1 MSLIVQK
8 YGGSSVADA
17 TRIKAVRDRIKATV
31 DQGNQVIV
39 VVSAMGK
46 TTDTLVGLSEAVVE
60 KNSDASASQE
70 QPSPQPE
77 HTNQLLSS
85 CAREREM
92 DLLLSA
98 GEQISIA
105 LLSMSLQSIGQPAIA
120 LTGAQVPII
129 TEPNHTR
136 ARVLRIETD
145 YLKQCLEQGK
155 VVIIAGFQGVAIDP
169 QTQQPTRQ
177 ITTFGRGGS
186 DTSAVAIAAAIGAD
200 ICEIYTDV
208 PGILTTDPRIV
219 PEARLLEQIT
229 CDEMLELASQ
239 GAKVL
244 HPRAVEIAR
253 NFGVKMAVRSSWLED
268 PGTVVISPALAS
280 GNYQALEVNRFVE
293 GITSDRS
300 QAKVALLGVPDRPGI
315 AAQLFGALS
324 AAGLNVDL
332 IVQSIQ
338 EPTNL
343 NDIAFTVDRQELKQA
358 LSVVEHLDLQHD
370 AIVSDAAIA
379 IVSIVGV
386 GMIGRPGIAAQMFM
400 ALGDN
405 SVNIQMISTSEIKI
419 SCVIAESDYAQAI
432 AALSQVFGVQEISSA
447 ISLPIKLPIKTA
459 NASSPGSATSAK
471 SAKDAAVRGVALDLN
486 RARLAIKH
494 VPDRPGVAA
503 NLFQRLAEQSISV
516 DTIIQSQPEQQHN
529 DIAFTVPVG
538 DLDKAASV
546 LKLVAA
552 ELGYG
557 EVVKDDAIAK
567 VSIVGTGMIEQPG
580 VAAQMFAAF
589 ANAGIN
595 IEMIAT
601 SEIKVSCVV
610 RQDDAIAALKTIHQA
625 FNLAQAKVKLA

>member
-31 DQGNQVIV
+31 AQGHQVVV

-46 TTDTLVGLSEAVVE
+46 TTDTLVGLADAVVE
-60 KNSDASASQE
+60 KALDLQQKEQQHSLDQQSD
-70 QPSPQPE
+70 PQ
-77 HTNQLLSS
+77 
-85 CAREREM
+85 ARAREM

-129 TEPNHTR
+129 TEPHHTR
-136 ARVLRIETD
+136 ARVLRIETGHVRE
-145 YLKQCLEQGK
+145 CLDAGK
-155 VVIIAGFQGVAIDP
+155 VVIIAGFQGVAIATDG
-169 QTQQPTRQ
+169 QQPTRQ

-186 DTSAVAIAAAIGAD
+186 DTSAVAIAAAIGAE

-219 PEARLLEQIT
+219 PEARLLDQIT

-268 PGTVVISPALAS
+268 PGTVVISPTLAS

-300 QAKVALLGVPDRPGI
+300 QAKIAILGVPDCPGI

-324 AAGLNVDL
+324 GAGLNIDL

-338 EPTNL
+338 EPANL
-343 NDIAFTVDRQELKQA
+343 NDIAFTVDRQELTQA
-358 LSVVEHLDLQHD
+358 RTVVEHLELEHA
-370 AIVSDAAIA
+370 AIVCDPAIA

-400 ALGDN
+400 ALGKAG
-405 SVNIQMISTSEIKI
+405 VNIQMISTSEIKI
-419 SCVIAESDYAQAI
+419 SCVIAEHSYDQAI
-432 AALSQVFGVQEISSA
+432 AALQDVFAVQEISSA
-447 ISLPIKLPIKTA
+447 IGLPIK
-459 NASSPGSATSAK
+459 ASNSDASTQIPNQIPNQKPEQSP
-471 SAKDAAVRGVALDLN
+471 DAPVRGVALDLN
-486 RARLAIKH
+486 RTRLAIKN

-503 NLFQRLAEQSISV
+503 SIFQCLADRSISV
-516 DTIIQSQPEQQHN
+516 DTIIQSQPGQQYN
-529 DIAFTVPVG
+529 DIAFTVPVA
-538 DLDKAASV
+538 DLNQAEAV
-546 LKLVAA
+546 LKNAA
-552 ELGYG
+552 MELGYG
-557 EVVKDDAIAK
+557 EVVKDEAIAK

-580 VAAQMFAAF
+580 VAAQMFTAF
-589 ANAGIN
+589 AKAGIN

-610 RQDDAIAALKTIHQA
+610 RQEDAIVALKTIHQA
-625 FNLAQAKVKLA
+625 FNLAQES

>member
-17 TRIKAVRDRIKATV
+17 SRIKAVRDRIKATV
-31 DQGNQVIV
+31 NQGHQVIV

-46 TTDTLVGLSEAVVE
+46 TTDTLVGLANAVVE
-60 KNSDASASQE
+60 QKIEPKIGTNASDRDLGQVLNR
-70 QPSPQPE
+70 
-77 HTNQLLSS
+77 HTK
-85 CAREREM
+85 ERDM

-105 LLSMSLQSIGQPAIA
+105 LLSMSLQAIGQPAIA
-120 LTGAQVPII
+120 LTGDQVPII

-145 YLKQCLEQGK
+145 YLQQCLDAGK

-169 QTQQPTRQ
+169 ATGQPTNQ
-177 ITTFGRGGS
+177 VTTFGRGGS
-186 DTSAVAIAAAIGAD
+186 DTSAVAIAAAIGAT

-219 PEARLLEQIT
+219 PEARLLAQIT

-253 NFGVKMAVRSSWLED
+253 NFGVKLAVRSSWLED
-268 PGTVVISPALAS
+268 PGTVVISPKLAI
-280 GNYQALEVNRFVE
+280 GNYQALEVNRFVS
-293 GITSDRS
+293 GITSDRA
-300 QAKVALLGVPDRPGI
+300 QAKVAILGVPDCPGI
-315 AAQLFGALS
+315 AAQIFGALS
-324 AAGLNVDL
+324 AAQLNVDL

-343 NDIAFTVDRQELKQA
+343 NDIGFTVDRQELNQA
-358 LSVVEHLDLQHD
+358 QAVVENLALEHE
-370 AIVSDAAIA
+370 AIVTDPAIA

-386 GMIGRPGIAAQMFM
+386 GMIGRPGIAAQMFR
-400 ALGDN
+400 ALGDAG
-405 SVNIQMISTSEIKI
+405 VNIQMISTSELKI
-419 SCVIAESDYAQAI
+419 SCVIAEQNYDKAI
-432 AALSQVFGVQEISSA
+432 AALSDTFDVPEVASA
-447 ISLPIKLPIKTA
+447 VGLPIKVGI
-459 NASSPGSATSAK
+459 SPADDQAQVEP
-471 SAKDAAVRGVALDLN
+471 VRGVALDLN
-486 RARLAIKH
+486 RARLAIKN

-503 NLFQRLAEQSISV
+503 SIFQRLADQSISI
-516 DTIIQSQPEQQHN
+516 DTIIQSQPEQNHN
-529 DIAFTVPVG
+529 DIAFTLPVA
-538 DLDKAASV
+538 DLDRAEST
-546 LKLVAA
+546 LKLAA
-552 ELGYG
+552 TELGYG
-557 EVVKDDAIAK
+557 EVVKDAEIAK
-567 VSIVGTGMIEQPG
+567 VSIVGTGMIAQPG

-589 ANAGIN
+589 AQAGIN

-610 RQDDAIAALKTIHQA
+610 PQDNAIEALKTIHRA
-625 FNLAQAKVKLA
+625 FNLA